1 VPGPVLR
8 KNRIRP
14 VRVVTSRPKRPAE
27 RPRGGRRQLQVGSPP
42 LAAGERAR
50 KGHSSAFTVPCPYL
64 FDPAVPAPSGH
75 LLEPIVVMKPTED
88 GNLHDMGALGESMRI
103 RLRLDRVTDRL
114 RDPWPEA
121 GVGSSGVVVGHIL
134 LIGARL

>member
-1 VPGPVLR
+1 
-8 KNRIRP
+8 
-14 VRVVTSRPKRPAE
+14 
-27 RPRGGRRQLQVGSPP
+27 
-42 LAAGERAR
+42 
-50 KGHSSAFTVPCPYL
+50 
-64 FDPAVPAPSGH
+64 
-75 LLEPIVVMKPTED
+75 MKPTED